1 LSRKSLT
8 IIIKKKKQKVNKTP
22 YIEEIMSIVNYPD
35 WEKIELKVAKIEK
48 VEDIDGADKL
58 YKLTVNLGDEN
69 RIICAGIK
77 KHYKKEELQNKKII
91 VFTNLAPRTMRG
103 IESQG
108 MLLAAVSDDESQVIL
123 ISPEKEIEEGAR
135 IK

>member
-1 LSRKSLT
+1 
-8 IIIKKKKQKVNKTP
+8 
-22 YIEEIMSIVNYPD
+22 MVNYLD
-35 WEKIELKVAKIEK
+35 WEKIDLRVARIEK
-48 VEDIDGADKL
+48 VEDIEGADKL

-77 KHYKKEELQNKKII
+77 KHYKKEELQNKQII
-91 VFTNLAPRTMRG
+91 VFANLAPRTMRG

-123 ISPEKEIEEGAR
+123 ITPKEEVGLGALV
-135 IK
+135 KLNNG

>member
-1 LSRKSLT
+1 
-8 IIIKKKKQKVNKTP
+8 
-22 YIEEIMSIVNYPD
+22 MSIVNYPD